1 MEVMNCKNCKRLF
14 NYIGGQM
21 ICPSCKDKLEQK
33 FLEVKQYIRENPSKN
48 ISEISKEVDVSIH
61 QLKTW
66 VRQERLSFTSES
78 NMTIDCE
85 KCGSPIRT
93 GRFCESC
100 KRNMVNTLDALYKK
114 EDVSKPKRH
123 GSDKMRHL

>member
-1 MEVMNCKNCKRLF
+1 MEVMNCRNCKRLF

-21 ICPSCKDKLEQK
+21 ICPACKDKLEQK
-33 FLEVKQYIRENPSKN
+33 FLEVKQYIRENPGKN
-48 ISEISKEVDVSIH
+48 ISEISTDMDVSIH

-66 VRQERLSFTSES
+66 VRQERLSFTAES

-85 KCGSPIRT
+85 KCGAPIRT
-93 GRFCESC
+93 GRFCENC

-114 EDVSKPKRH
+114 ETVSKPKH
-123 GSDKMRHL
+123 HESDKMRHL